1 MTQASSRLDIHVSDA
16 TKTFSMGI
24 SSRAA
29 WLSKNVLSAVKVKSL
44 YARTKL
50 FYRGLLLEVIGWL
63 VAQFGVQTHF
73 DVEADNV
80 FCFVAGG
87 VGVVSFV
94 ALSVP
99 SIFKFRKKAFR

>member
-50 FYRGLLLEVIGWL
+50 FYR
-63 VAQFGVQTHF
+63 
-73 DVEADNV
+73 
-80 FCFVAGG
+80 
-87 VGVVSFV
+87 
-94 ALSVP
+94 
-99 SIFKFRKKAFR
+99 